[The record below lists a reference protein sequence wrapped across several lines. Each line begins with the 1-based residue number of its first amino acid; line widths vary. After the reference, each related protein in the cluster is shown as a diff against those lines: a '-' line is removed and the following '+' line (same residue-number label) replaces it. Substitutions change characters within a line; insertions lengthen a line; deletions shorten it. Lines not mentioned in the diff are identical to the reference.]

1 MLLMVSSLKGINLP
15 LYYSGANRCE
25 MVLAVNHIRA
35 IADCRCAG
43 EAIVPVIMPVGL
55 TYKVV

>member
-55 TYKVV
+55 T